1 MHYFVWLFDHAI
13 FAFSLTVMAS
23 YAFLA
28 IYAAME
34 MVYYKRKTKYIDY
47 GILVASPLAPG
58 VSLIAPAYNEGLNIV
73 DNIKSLLSLFYNNY
87 EVIIVNDGSK
97 DDTLAK
103 MIAAYDLVLSQEVVN
118 LKLQTKPL
126 RGIYRSRNAA
136 FRRLVVVDKVNG
148 GKADALNIGV
158 NVSSKNLVACIDVD
172 CILEQYAICKMVKP
186 FMESTKP
193 VIAVGGVIRVANSC
207 EIENGRLISTQVP
220 SQFFPRIQ
228 VLEYFRAFL
237 MGRMAWARMDGL
249 LLISGALGLFDKQI
263 MIAAGGY
270 NHKTVGED
278 MEVVVRMRGYML
290 ERKLP
295 YTVKYIPDPL
305 CWTEAPVD
313 AKILG
318 RQRNRWTR
326 GTIETLLLHRKMFF
340 NPKYGIIGMV
350 SYPYWFF
357 FEWMAPIVEVL
368 GMFAFLIFG
377 VLGYANWPFALV
389 MIGLI
394 YAYAVMLSF
403 CSILYEEVSFR
414 QYPAWSDLFRLMAT
428 AFFEPILYHPRQLI
442 WSIRGNIDWSRGKN
456 TWGEMVRTGL
466 SAQPKPTAAG
476 PIPNANPSPATAA
489 TQS

>member
-1 MHYFVWLFDHAI
+1 MDKFLWLFDHAI
-13 FAFSLTVMAS
+13 FVFSLTVMLS
-23 YAFLA
+23 YAVLA
-28 IYAAME
+28 VLAALE
-34 MVYYKRKTKYIDY
+34 MRDYKRKNKYTDY
-47 GILVASPLAPG
+47 DILVASPLAPG

-87 EVIIVNDGSK
+87 EVVIVNDGSK
-97 DDTLAK
+97 DDTLQK
-103 MIAAYDLVLSQEVVN
+103 MIDAYDLVRCNEVVN
-118 LKLQTKPL
+118 LKVPTKPL
-126 RGIYRSRNAA
+126 RGIYRSRNKA
-136 FRRLVVVDKVNG
+136 FSRLVVVDKVNG
-148 GKADALNIGV
+148 GKADALNLGI
-158 NVSSKNLVACIDVD
+158 NVSRNNLVACIDVD

-186 FMESTKP
+186 FMESAKP

-207 EIENGRLISTQVP
+207 NIENGRLISTQVP
-220 SQFFPRIQ
+220 NEFFPRIQ

-249 LLISGALGLFDKQI
+249 MLISGALGLFDKNI

-278 MEVVVRMRGYML
+278 MEVVVRMRRYMMD
-290 ERKLP
+290 RNLP
-295 YTVKYIPDPL
+295 YTVKYVPDPL

-326 GTIETLLLHRKMFF
+326 GTIETLLIHRKMFF
-340 NPKYGIIGMV
+340 NPKYGIIGML

-368 GMFAFLIFG
+368 GMFFFLIFA
-377 VLGYANWPFALV
+377 VLGYANWPFALA

-394 YAYAVMLSF
+394 YSYAVLLSF
-403 CSILYEEVSFR
+403 CSILFEEWSFR
-414 QYPAWSDLFRLMAT
+414 QYPDWSDLWRLLAT
-428 AFFEPILYHPRQLI
+428 AFLEPIFYHPRQLI
-442 WSIRGNIDWSRGKN
+442 WAIRGNIDWSRGKN

-466 SAQPKPTAAG
+466 SAPKPAAK
-476 PIPNANPSPATAA
+476 
-489 TQS
+489 

>member
-1 MHYFVWLFDHAI
+1 MDIVVSI
-13 FAFSLTVMAS
+13 FNGFIFIFSVVVMLS

-28 IYAAME
+28 VLAAFE
-34 MVYYKRKTKYIDY
+34 MLDYKRKTKYADY
-47 GILVASPLAPG
+47 GILVSSPLAPG

-73 DNIKSLLSLFYNNY
+73 DNIKSLLSLYYNNF

-103 MIAAYDLVLSQEVVN
+103 MIAAYDLVLSPEVVN
-118 LKLQTKPL
+118 ERLSTKPL

-136 FRRLVVVDKVNG
+136 FKRLVVVDKVNG
-148 GKADALNIGV
+148 GKADALNIGI
-158 NVSSKNLVACIDVD
+158 NVSSKELVACIDVD

-186 FMESTKP
+186 FMESTVP

-207 EIENGRLISTQVP
+207 HIENGRLISTQVP
-220 SQFFPRIQ
+220 GQFFPRIQ

-237 MGRMAWARMDGL
+237 MGRMAWAKMDGL
-249 LLISGALGLFDKQI
+249 LLISGALGLFDKRI
-263 MIAAGGY
+263 MMEAGGY

-278 MEVVVRMRGYML
+278 MEVVVRMRRYMMD
-290 ERKLP
+290 RDLP

-326 GTIETLLLHRKMFF
+326 GTIETLLIHRSMFF
-340 NPKYGIIGMV
+340 NPKYGLTGTL

-368 GMFAFLIFG
+368 GMAFFVVMAIF
-377 VLGYANWPFALV
+377 GYANWYFAFV
-389 MIGLI
+389 MLGLI

-403 CSILYEEVSFR
+403 TAILYEEWSFR
-414 QYPAWSDLFRLMAT
+414 QYPTWKDLFKLLGT
-428 AFFEPILYHPRQLI
+428 AFIEPIMYHPRQLL
-442 WSIRGNIDWSRGKN
+442 WAIRGNIDWSRGKN

-466 SAQPKPTAAG
+466 SSGAPTGTTPKPT
-476 PIPNANPSPATAA
+476 P
-489 TQS
+489 QS